1 MDLANKDQQ
10 KKEDNMK
17 LQAKI
22 EECQQLK
29 GQLDKSVVREQE
41 YTSKLKELEKKYE
54 DTEVELQAMKKQ
66 LEDPSKRYS
75 SAIISTITYM

>member
-22 EECQQLK
+22 EELQEVK
-29 GQLDKSVVREQE
+29 GQLDKSEVHEQE
-41 YTSKLKELEKKYE
+41 YASKLKELEKKYE
-54 DTEVELQAMKKQ
+54 DKEVELQAMKKH
-66 LEDPSKRYS
+66 LEDSLKRYS
-75 SAIISTITYM
+75 CAIVSAITYM